1 MPINISPEFY
11 DISPS
16 LDITNTS
23 YTYGEVFADNIIDTI
38 RNLYE
43 EDISF
48 EEYYFIDIGCGCG
61 RLLMEIEEKLKMN
74 CCGVEI
80 EPVRY
85 NECVKQIGTN
95 NKIEVFHNEFKNI
108 YFGNYD
114 VIYCCNFVFSKEDND
129 LLYLKIMKECN
140 GYVFLFDYNHILKPF
155 YKCEF
160 NVKTSWSKSV
170 KIFVFKL

>member
-23 YTYGEVFADNIIDTI
+23 YTYGEVFASNIIDSI

-43 EDISF
+43 EDVSF

-61 RLLMEIEEKLKMN
+61 RLLMEIEDKLKIN

-85 NECVKQIGTN
+85 NECVKQIGTKN
-95 NKIEVFHNEFKNI
+95 NIEVFHDEFKI
-108 YFGNYD
+108 Y
-114 VIYCCNFVFSKEDND
+114 
-129 LLYLKIMKECN
+129 
-140 GYVFLFDYNHILKPF
+140 IL
-155 YKCEF
+155 EI
-160 NVKTSWSKSV
+160 TM
-170 KIFVFKL
+170 